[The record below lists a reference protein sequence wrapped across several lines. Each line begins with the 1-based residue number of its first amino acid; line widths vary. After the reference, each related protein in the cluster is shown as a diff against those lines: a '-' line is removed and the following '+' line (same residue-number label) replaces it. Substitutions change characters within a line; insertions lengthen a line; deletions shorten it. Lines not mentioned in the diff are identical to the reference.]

1 MSHPGLRLARTP
13 GISRGKA
20 GWHTVNAVLEYELEF
35 DKVCSARGCQVAA
48 SERDVIPLHAR
59 SAASPRSKTSSPAIT
74 LSRLR
79 AAAEQLDE
87 LRRCAERVALDPQWS
102 AMEWRATCASLL
114 IQLSE
119 ARHLLAS
126 LSPIRVG
133 QWPDTEWAARVRTS
147 RSDVERR
154 LLDVRVA
161 MSALTS
167 NGASDPTRWSL

>member
-1 MSHPGLRLARTP
+1 L
-13 GISRGKA
+13 
-20 GWHTVNAVLEYELEF
+20 
-35 DKVCSARGCQVAA
+35 AA

-59 SAASPRSKTSSPAIT
+59 SAASPRSKVSSPAIT

-102 AMEWRATCASLL
+102 AMEWRATCAPLL

-167 NGASDPTRWSL
+167 NGASDPDAVVTMTSDASLLATAASEFRALITSHYPAAANEGI

>member
-1 MSHPGLRLARTP
+1 M
-13 GISRGKA
+13 
-20 GWHTVNAVLEYELEF
+20 
-35 DKVCSARGCQVAA
+35 AA

-167 NGASDPTRWSL
+167 NGASDPDAVVTMTSDASLLATAASELRALITSYYPAAASAGI